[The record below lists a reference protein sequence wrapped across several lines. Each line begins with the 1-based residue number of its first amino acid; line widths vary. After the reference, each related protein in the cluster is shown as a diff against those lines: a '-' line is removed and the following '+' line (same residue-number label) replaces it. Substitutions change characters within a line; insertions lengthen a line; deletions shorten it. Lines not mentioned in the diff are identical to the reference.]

1 MPGLPYPVAAVGQKS
16 AYTRSLSQSDFN
28 RFAALSGDDN
38 PIHCDPA
45 FAATSHFGATVSHG
59 MLLYSALC
67 RAYTEGIPGPGWVQH
82 TQEFM
87 FPNPT
92 FVDELVTFSL
102 EVTAVDEDGVLAM
115 NTSVN
120 KADGTPCAV
129 GTARLRAAG
138 SSAPYPAQAGAAP
151 ETGGEPYYGLVVG
164 QHASDTRVFTA
175 ADVAE
180 YVSLV
185 ADTNP
190 LHADPAAALAAGYRG
205 QIVPPPLLAGMFSDI
220 LGTRLP
226 GRGTGWMK
234 QRLTYHG
241 PAYVGDALT
250 ARVEIIRLRGDKEL
264 VNLATTV
271 TTAAGERVVSGEALV
286 LVRNLEDK
294 INPKGD

>member
-1 MPGLPYPVAAVGQKS
+1 MPGVPYPVYTVGQKAS
-16 AYTRSLSQSDFN
+16 YTRSLSQDDFN

-59 MLLYSALC
+59 MLLYSAMC
-67 RAYTEGIPGPGWVQH
+67 KAFTEGLPGPGWVQH
-82 TQEFM
+82 AQEFM

-92 FVDELVTFSL
+92 FVDEPVTFSL
-102 EVTAVDEDGVLAM
+102 EVTAVDDGVLAM
-115 NTSVN
+115 TTNVN

-129 GTARLRAAG
+129 GKAVLRSVNSG
-138 SSAPYPAQAGAAP
+138 APYPAQPSSLG
-151 ETGGEPYYGLVVG
+151 ETGGEPFYGLVVG
-164 QHASDTRVFTA
+164 QHVSDTRTFTA

-185 ADTNP
+185 GDTNP
-190 LHADPAAALAAGYRG
+190 LHADEAAAKAAGLKG
-205 QIVPPPLLAGMFSDI
+205 QSVPPPLLAGMFSDI

-234 QRLTYHG
+234 QKLNYHG
-241 PAYVGDALT
+241 PAYVGEALT
-250 ARVEIIRLRGDKEL
+250 ARVEIIRLRADKEL

-271 TTAAGERVVSGEALV
+271 TTASGERVVTGEALV

-294 INPKGD
+294 VNPKGD